1 MDKAKSF
8 TFDKSHRLKH
18 NINMKNLLLIAV
30 LAVFQTSL
38 FAQLPEFE
46 FKVTEET
53 RSMSQGSANA
63 LVVNWAKASEK
74 TVSKNWKNY
83 AKKFKGKFSYD
94 RKQGEYFLDNAELK
108 EMSENNV
115 DVRAKISQKG
125 DGVELVVWF
134 NLGVTYLSSKD
145 HPERY
150 PAAEKMLRKFD
161 LMIYAELMEEQLKE
175 EEKKKKLMEREL
187 KKIERAE
194 QKEQRKIEKEQKA
207 IEKAQKAIDE
217 SEKLIEEQAAAKEKQ
232 ASEIEYQNQLIDK
245 INAKIKEAKKK

>member
-1 MDKAKSF
+1 
-8 TFDKSHRLKH
+8 
-18 NINMKNLLLIAV
+18 MKNLLLFVALIA
-30 LAVFQTSL
+30 FQTSL
-38 FAQLPEFE
+38 FGQLPEFE

-74 TVSKNWKNY
+74 TVSKNWKSY
-83 AKKFKGKFSYD
+83 AKKFKGKLSYD

-125 DGVELVVWF
+125 DGVELVVWY

-145 HPERY
+145 HAERY

-161 LMIYAELMEEQLKE
+161 LMIYAELMKEQLKV
-175 EEKKKKLMEREL
+175 EEKKKKLMAKEL
-187 KKIERAE
+187 KKIERAQ
-194 QKEQRKIEKEQKA
+194 QKEKKKIDKQKKT

-217 SEKLIEEQAAAKEKQ
+217 SEKTMEEQEVVKEKQ

-245 INAKIKEAKKK
+245 INAKIKEAKKSK